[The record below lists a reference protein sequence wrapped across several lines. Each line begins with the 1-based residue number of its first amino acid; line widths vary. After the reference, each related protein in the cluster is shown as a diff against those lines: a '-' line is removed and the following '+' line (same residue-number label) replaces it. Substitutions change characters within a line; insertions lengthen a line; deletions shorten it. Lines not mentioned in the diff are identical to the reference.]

1 MKPDFPFSAIVGQ
14 DDLKLAL
21 VLTAIDPMI
30 GGVLITGERGTAK
43 STAARGLAALLPRT
57 AQGKAAPFVELPLGA
72 TEDRVI
78 GSLDISKALRD
89 GGTELRSG
97 LLARADGGVLY
108 VDEVNLLPD
117 HIVDLL
123 LDAAA
128 GGRVTIERDGIS
140 AGESARFVL
149 IGTMN
154 PEEGDLRPQF
164 VDRFGLC
171 VQVRGLADHDT
182 RIAAIRRRL
191 AFDDDPASVV
201 EAAQPAERALREGIA
216 AARSRLTALLITDA
230 HLSMV
235 AALSA
240 EHHLDG
246 IRGDLAIIK
255 AARAL
260 AAWQAA
266 PQIGEEHIRRAAEL
280 AVTHRTRQSKS
291 KSRMPGAKRFDS
303 PRQNPAT
310 TGQNPAAGD
319 RSAYTANQSGGSA
332 ERNPLAAN
340 QSPGAA
346 DLHPLDADQNAG
358 AVNRNPLDANR
369 NAAANREGV
378 SAAPPAERSSVRW
391 VTDLIDRDR
400 PGRRGGDSS
409 APQRVVGV
417 VPFENTGTLAI
428 AETLVAAVR
437 RGVRTGEQGV
447 ALAAAD
453 LKQHERRGSGR
464 SHVLFLVDASGSMAT
479 QRRLEVAKGAA
490 LGLLASSYQNRD
502 EVALMVFR
510 AEGTDLI
517 LPFTRHIAGIEQAL
531 GEVATGGR
539 TPLARALSDA
549 AHLLQ
554 TREPALLVL
563 LTDGRANVSAE
574 DGDPWEEA
582 LAACA
587 SLRAACAG
595 VLVVDCEPGPIMLG
609 RARVLAQALGAEC
622 VALDALDSAALSL
635 RIHRR
640 LERL

>member
-21 VLTAIDPMI
+21 VLAAIDPMI

-43 STAARGLAALLPRT
+43 GSAARGLAALLPRT

-72 TEDRVI
+72 TEDRVV
-78 GSLDISKALRD
+78 GSLDISKVLRD
-89 GGTELRSG
+89 GSTELRSG

-140 AGESARFVL
+140 AGEPARFVL

-171 VQVRGLADHDT
+171 VQVRGLRDHDT

-191 AFDDDPASVV
+191 AFDDDPRSVA
-201 EAAQPAERALREGIA
+201 EAAQPAEQALREGIA
-216 AARSRLTALLITDA
+216 AARSRLTSVLITDA
-230 HLSMV
+230 HLSVV

-240 EHHLDG
+240 EHQLDG

-260 AAWQAA
+260 AAWEAA
-266 PQIGEEHIRRAAEL
+266 SEIGEEHIRRAAEL
-280 AVTHRTRQSKS
+280 AVSHRTRQSQS
-291 KSRMPGAKRFDS
+291 KSRMPGSKRVDS
-303 PRQNPAT
+303 PQRNTAAT
-310 TGQNPAAGD
+310 GRDPGTGD
-319 RSAYTANQSGGSA
+319 
-332 ERNPLAAN
+332 
-340 QSPGAA
+340 
-346 DLHPLDADQNAG
+346 
-358 AVNRNPLDANR
+358 R
-369 NAAANREGV
+369 NAAANQGGAGDRNPAATNNSSGAADRDPLEMNPSTPTVNREGA
-378 SAAPPAERSSVRW
+378 SAAPPTERSAVRW

-400 PGRRGGDSS
+400 PGRRGGDSFAS
-409 APQRVVGV
+409 QRVVGV

-428 AETLVAAVR
+428 AETLVSAVR
-437 RGVRTGEQGV
+437 RGARADERGV

-510 AEGTDLI
+510 ADGTDLV

-549 AHLLQ
+549 DHLLR

-574 DGDPWEEA
+574 GGDPWEEA

-595 VLVVDCEPGPIMLG
+595 VLVIDCEPGPIMLG
-609 RARVLAQALGAEC
+609 RARVLAQVLGAEC

>member
-1 MKPDFPFSAIVGQ
+1 MKPDFPFCAIVGQ

-21 VLTAIDPMI
+21 VLTAIDPLI

-43 STAARGLAALLPRT
+43 STAARGLAALLPKT
-57 AQGKAAPFVELPLGA
+57 AQGEAAPFVELPLGA
-72 TEDRVI
+72 TEDRVV
-78 GSLDISKALRD
+78 GSMDISKVLRD
-89 GGTELRSG
+89 GSTELRSG

-117 HIVDLL
+117 HLVDLL

-140 AGESARFVL
+140 AGEPARFVL

-171 VQVRGLADHDT
+171 VQVRGLPDHET

-191 AFDDDPASVV
+191 AFDDDPGSVV
-201 EAAQPAERALREGIA
+201 AAAQPAEQALREGIA
-216 AARSRLTALLITDA
+216 AARSRLTALPITDA

-240 EHHLDG
+240 EHQLDG

-266 PQIGEEHIRRAAEL
+266 PQIGEEHVRRAAEL

-291 KSRMPGAKRFDS
+291 KSRTPGSKRSDS
-303 PRQNPAT
+303 ARQNPAAT
-310 TGQNPAAGD
+310 EQNPANAD
-319 RSAYTANQSGGSA
+319 RSADTANQSGGSA
-332 ERNPLAAN
+332 ERNPPPANESRAAADRNPLKENRNAGAMNRNPHDAN
-340 QSPGAA
+340 QS
-346 DLHPLDADQNAG
+346 
-358 AVNRNPLDANR
+358 
-369 NAAANREGV
+369 AAANSEGA

-400 PGRRGGDSS
+400 PGRRSGDSS

-437 RGVRTGEQGV
+437 RGVRAGERGV
-447 ALAAAD
+447 TLAAAD

-549 AHLLQ
+549 ARLLQ

-574 DGDPWEEA
+574 GGDPWEEA

-635 RIHRR
+635 RIHRH

>member
-140 AGESARFVL
+140 AGEPARFVL

-171 VQVRGLADHDT
+171 VQVRGLPDHDT

-191 AFDDDPASVV
+191 AFDDEPASVV
-201 EAAQPAERALREGIA
+201 EAAQPAERALREGIT
-216 AARSRLTALLITDA
+216 AARSRLTALLISDA

-240 EHHLDG
+240 EHQLDG

-260 AAWQAA
+260 AAWLAA
-266 PQIGEEHIRRAAEL
+266 PEIGEDHIRRAAEL

-291 KSRMPGAKRFDS
+291 KSRMPGSKRFDS
-303 PRQNPAT
+303 PRQNPAAT
-310 TGQNPAAGD
+310 EKNPAAGD
-319 RSAYTANQSGGSA
+319 RSADTANQSGGSA

-340 QSPGAA
+340 ESPGGA
-346 DLHPLDADQNAG
+346 D
-358 AVNRNPLDANR
+358 RNPLDANQG
-369 NAAANREGV
+369 AAANREGA

-409 APQRVVGV
+409 ASQRVVGV

-437 RGVRTGEQGV
+437 RGVRADERGV
-447 ALAAAD
+447 ELAAAD

-549 AHLLQ
+549 DRLLQ

-574 DGDPWEEA
+574 GGDPWEEA

-609 RARVLAQALGAEC
+609 RARVLAQTLGAEC

>member
-21 VLTAIDPMI
+21 VLAAVDPMI

-57 AQGKAAPFVELPLGA
+57 AHGKAAPFVELPLGA

-78 GSLDISKALRD
+78 GSLDISKVLRD
-89 GGTELRSG
+89 GSTELRSG

-140 AGESARFVL
+140 AGEPARFVL

-171 VQVRGLADHDT
+171 VQVRGLRDHDT

-191 AFDDDPASVV
+191 AFDDDPGSVA
-201 EAAQPAERALREGIA
+201 EAAQPAEQALREGIA
-216 AARSRLTALLITDA
+216 EARSRLTSVLITDA
-230 HLSMV
+230 HLSVV

-240 EHHLDG
+240 EHQLDG
-246 IRGDLAIIK
+246 IRGDLAIVK

-260 AAWQAA
+260 AAWEAA
-266 PQIGEEHIRRAAEL
+266 SEIGEEHICRAAEL
-280 AVTHRTRQSKS
+280 AVSHRTRQSQS
-291 KSRMPGAKRFDS
+291 KSRKQGSKRSES
-303 PRQNPAT
+303 PQQN
-310 TGQNPAAGD
+310 
-319 RSAYTANQSGGSA
+319 
-332 ERNPLAAN
+332 
-340 QSPGAA
+340 PGAA
-346 DLHPLDADQNAG
+346 DRNPPPMNQSAGPADRNPSATNQSAG
-358 AVNRNPLDANR
+358 ASGHNPHDANQGI
-369 NAAANREGV
+369 AAANPGATF
-378 SAAPPAERSSVRW
+378 AAPPAERSAVRW
-391 VTDLIDRDR
+391 VTDLIDRNR

-409 APQRVVGV
+409 VSQRVVGV

-428 AETLVAAVR
+428 AETLVSAVR
-437 RGVRTGEQGV
+437 RGVRADERGV

-510 AEGTDLI
+510 AEGTDLV

-539 TPLARALSDA
+539 TPLARALADA
-549 AHLLQ
+549 DRLLQ
-554 TREPALLVL
+554 TREPSLLVL

-574 DGDPWEEA
+574 GGDPWEEA

-587 SLRAACAG
+587 SLRTACAG
-595 VLVVDCEPGPIMLG
+595 VLVVDCEAGPILLG

-622 VALDALDSAALSL
+622 VALDDLDSAALSL